1 MSPMKTV
8 QSAVLVLFLGS
19 LGVTA
24 DRELDPFAAENATD
38 KGWRAIK
45 RVFQVSK
52 GGKNKALLLKIYN
65 LVKRQEDQVTPR
77 DVVRE
82 HVVGFKVLHPITPRT
97 LVVEVDDGTEQP
109 LEEEEID
116 PFAGDDEDYDP
127 FAGPRPQAGL
137 DALSDELASPPR
149 GPGLKKK
156 SRHVLLLKEQ
166 WGKRL
171 ATGDTF
177 KVAVRRSKNTKSAA
191 VPGEGRKTYGVIT
204 QIDTSD
210 VEAEVEAPFTK
221 ERFVKELKGNKIW
234 VVRDVEKC
242 GTCNGSGR
250 VKSVQGTRDCD
261 GCSRGRRTIAYVVK
275 W

>member
-1 MSPMKTV
+1 M
-8 QSAVLVLFLGS
+8 
-19 LGVTA
+19 
-24 DRELDPFAAENATD
+24 
-38 KGWRAIK
+38 
-45 RVFQVSK
+45 
-52 GGKNKALLLKIYN
+52 
-65 LVKRQEDQVTPR
+65 
-77 DVVRE
+77 
-82 HVVGFKVLHPITPRT
+82 VGFKVLHPITPRT

-109 LEEEEID
+109 LDEEVIDPFAADGGDVIDD
-116 PFAGDDEDYDP
+116 PFAGDDDP
-127 FAGPRPQAGL
+127 FGSSRGL
-137 DALSDELASPPR
+137 DALSNEIASPPR

-166 WGKRL
+166 WGKKL

-191 VPGEGRKTYGVIT
+191 VPGEGRKSYGVIT

-234 VVRDVEKC
+234 AVRDVEKC

-250 VKSVQGTRDCD
+250 VKSVQGTRDCN
-261 GCSRGRRTIAYVVK
+261 GCSGGERTIAYVVK